1 MTHTSARCS
10 WDLIPLVIVLSYAV
24 ALVSGTPAYLSPYSL
39 SGNLPDSAGT
49 LRRYRRA
56 SDRVSITT
64 TRASSNK
71 TSLPRKIVKIGVQ
84 DSRLAPPLTE
94 LSSQPFLSQNRKK
107 LDCYRIFFFHIEK
120 TGGTTLRRLFTSI
133 EKAERIEV
141 YTQGDLRRGD
151 SSTVSC
157 EGQHGWY
164 SQTCCTFGQLM
175 NELKNDLRGN
185 PKHKKLF
192 VELRAS
198 RTIEALRRVMELRS
212 LSPPT
217 CPVFA
222 LTLLRNPKR
231 IYPSYYKY
239 FAQKKQERT
248 PEKFGNTF
256 GMWLPQDMQC
266 NIISGRDIG
275 SEKVL
280 LTKTVA
286 DAKMR
291 ILRAQNQMQTIDL
304 KPFKI
309 NGQEFY
315 RGRPVSDCTY
325 ERAQGYLNGF
335 DLVGTTSL
343 MDEFL
348 LILSDLTGLEH
359 IVYKPY
365 NVARGR
371 SIDSKVL
378 NLDGLKPR
386 VKGAPPA
393 PDHTAAEKMIDEN
406 TKADSEIFNEYEKR
420 FQERVAAL
428 GPEFKQRVSNF
439 KSRLQ
444 DMIKKD
450 SKSSE
455 LAKKRRKARAAALE
469 RIRTEP

>member
-1 MTHTSARCS
+1 
-10 WDLIPLVIVLSYAV
+10 
-24 ALVSGTPAYLSPYSL
+24 
-39 SGNLPDSAGT
+39 
-49 LRRYRRA
+49 
-56 SDRVSITT
+56 
-64 TRASSNK
+64 
-71 TSLPRKIVKIGVQ
+71 
-84 DSRLAPPLTE
+84 
-94 LSSQPFLSQNRKK
+94 
-107 LDCYRIFFFHIEK
+107 
-120 TGGTTLRRLFTSI
+120 
-133 EKAERIEV
+133 
-141 YTQGDLRRGD
+141 
-151 SSTVSC
+151 
-157 EGQHGWY
+157 
-164 SQTCCTFGQLM
+164 
-175 NELKNDLRGN
+175 
-185 PKHKKLF
+185 
-192 VELRAS
+192 
-198 RTIEALRRVMELRS
+198 
-212 LSPPT
+212 
-217 CPVFA
+217 
-222 LTLLRNPKR
+222 
-231 IYPSYYKY
+231 
-239 FAQKKQERT
+239 
-248 PEKFGNTF
+248 
-256 GMWLPQDMQC
+256 MWLPQDMQC

-315 RGRPVSDCTY
+315 RGRPMSDCTY

-444 DMIKKD
+444 DRVKKD

-455 LAKKRRKARAAALE
+455 LAKKRRKTRAAALE

>member
-1 MTHTSARCS
+1 MHSTQHEKRGDFRAGFAGASIFMTVNMKNMKMRLNSR
-10 WDLIPLVIVLSYAV
+10 
-24 ALVSGTPAYLSPYSL
+24 

-198 RTIEALRRVMELRS
+198 RTIEALRRLMELRS

-239 FAQKKQERT
+239 FAQKK
-248 PEKFGNTF
+248 
-256 GMWLPQDMQC
+256 
-266 NIISGRDIG
+266 
-275 SEKVL
+275 
-280 LTKTVA
+280 
-286 DAKMR
+286 
-291 ILRAQNQMQTIDL
+291 
-304 KPFKI
+304 
-309 NGQEFY
+309 
-315 RGRPVSDCTY
+315 
-325 ERAQGYLNGF
+325 
-335 DLVGTTSL
+335 
-343 MDEFL
+343 
-348 LILSDLTGLEH
+348 
-359 IVYKPY
+359 
-365 NVARGR
+365 
-371 SIDSKVL
+371 
-378 NLDGLKPR
+378 
-386 VKGAPPA
+386 
-393 PDHTAAEKMIDEN
+393 
-406 TKADSEIFNEYEKR
+406 
-420 FQERVAAL
+420 
-428 GPEFKQRVSNF
+428 
-439 KSRLQ
+439 
-444 DMIKKD
+444 
-450 SKSSE
+450 
-455 LAKKRRKARAAALE
+455 
-469 RIRTEP
+469 